1 MNEAALDFDNWYR
14 NEYPRVL
21 VSVSVVCGG
30 NHARAEDATNDA
42 FAKAFE
48 RWDSVSEMQ
57 SPTGWVTKVAINRAK
72 RGLRRRTR
80 RIELL
85 NAERMQT
92 PVTNPETGLDLW
104 DSLSSLTPRQR
115 KAIVLRYIE
124 DLPQQQV
131 ANEMGVAVGTA
142 SATLSQARGHLR
154 SELQKG
160 DSA

>member
-21 VSVSVVCGG
+21 VAVSVVCGG

-57 SPTGWVTKVAINRAK
+57 SPTGWVTRVAINRAK

-92 PVTNPETGLDLW
+92 AVTNPETGLDLW

-115 KAIVLRYIE
+115 RAIVLRYIE

-131 ANEMGVAVGTA
+131 ANQMGVAVGTA
-142 SATLSQARGHLR
+142 SATLNQARGHLR

-160 DSA
+160 DTP

>member
-1 MNEAALDFDNWYR
+1 MNDTALDFDSWYR
-14 NEYPRVL
+14 NEYPRVFIA
-21 VSVSVVCGG
+21 VSVVCAG

-48 RWDSVSEMQ
+48 RWDSVSEME
-57 SPTGWVTKVAINRAK
+57 SPTAWVTKVAINRAK

-85 NAERMQT
+85 NAERMHT
-92 PVTNPETGLDLW
+92 SVTDPETGLDLW
-104 DSLSSLTPRQR
+104 DSLSTLTPRQR
-115 KAIVLRYIE
+115 RAIVLRYIE

-131 ANEMGVAVGTA
+131 ADEMGVAVGTA

-154 SELQKG
+154 SELEAG
-160 DSA
+160 DTP